1 MRCSSNGENFYSYA
15 PRGPRQVRLDYG
27 ISIFYI
33 STHTPLAGRD
43 EIGEPLGKVKSQ
55 FLLTRPSRGA
65 TRIAY
70 DRKCET
76 NISTH
81 TPLAGRDKCLD
92 TIASMLCHF
101 YSHAPRGARPNLFAV
116 SRVFSHF
123 YSHAP
128 REARRGLKRHC
139 PGRNHIST
147 HTPLAG
153 RDVVRS

>member
-81 TPLAGRDKCLD
+81 TPLAGRDKCSR
-92 TIASMLCHF
+92 IWSSIPANF
-101 YSHAPRGARPNLFAV
+101 YSHAPRGARRL
-116 SRVFSHF
+116 
-123 YSHAP
+123 
-128 REARRGLKRHC
+128 C
-139 PGRNHIST
+139 PQKVLPFGTIST

-153 RDVVRS
+153 RDDIVTFNEEINEISTHTPLAGRDW